1 MIPAQFDYHRPETI
15 SQAVQLLQS
24 NPDAKVLAGGHS
36 LVPVMKMRLADPSAL
51 VDIGRIAELKGISR
65 SNGSLRIGATTTYYE
80 IATSDAVKAAA
91 PLLAEAAG
99 QIGDRQVRYRGT
111 IGGNI
116 SHADPASDLPAT
128 VLALNATLHFSGPNG
143 SRTISAANFF
153 VDLMTTALDPG
164 EILTAVEIPA
174 ASAHSGSAY
183 LKFEHPASGYAL
195 CGAAAIVSL
204 DKGGKCSAARLC
216 FNGVN
221 SHALDAASVAAALV
235 GSDLSD
241 AAIDAAVD
249 GHLTVPDPMG
259 DMFASGEYRAQV
271 ANVYGKRALK
281 LARDRARG

>member
-24 NPDAKVLAGGHS
+24 NPEAKVLAGGHS
-36 LVPVMKMRLADPSAL
+36 LVPVMKMRLAAPAAL

-65 SNGSLRIGATTTYYE
+65 SNGNLRIGATTTYYE

-111 IGGNI
+111 IGGNL
-116 SHADPASDLPAT
+116 SHADPASDLPAA
-128 VLALNATLHFSGPNG
+128 VLALGATLHISGPTG
-143 SRTISAANFF
+143 SRTISASDFF
-153 VDLMTTALDPG
+153 VDLMTTALDAG
-164 EILTAVEIPA
+164 EILTAVEIPP
-174 ASAHSGSAY
+174 SSGKSGAAY

-195 CGAAAIVSL
+195 CGAAALVGL
-204 DKGGKCSAARLC
+204 DGSGKCASARLC

-221 SHALDAASVAAALV
+221 SHALDAAGVASALV
-235 GSDLSD
+235 GSHLSD
-241 AAIDAAVD
+241 KEIDEAVD
-249 GHLTVPDPMG
+249 GNLSIPDPMG
-259 DMFASGEYRAQV
+259 DMFASAEYRAQI